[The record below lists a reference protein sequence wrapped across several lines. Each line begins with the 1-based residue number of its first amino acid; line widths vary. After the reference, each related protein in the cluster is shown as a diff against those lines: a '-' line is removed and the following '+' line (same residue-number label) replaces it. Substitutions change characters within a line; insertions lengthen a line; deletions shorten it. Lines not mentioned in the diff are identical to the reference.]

1 MPSGEKIGDPMSRSK
16 SFLSQPIS
24 SYYLLLVSAA
34 SLTGLGL
41 VMVLSASSIHS
52 LETSGSS
59 FSIVLRQLE
68 FLAIALPLGFI
79 ASRLSVAKW
88 KWVARFSLIGSVFL
102 LLLLQIP
109 GLGNT
114 VNGNTN
120 WIIVG
125 PAVFQPSEFVKFFMI
140 LWAGSML
147 AKHEEARAARSN
159 VIAIL
164 VPTFFAIM
172 ALIMLGNDLGN
183 AAIFAAILVCL
194 LFISGIRLRLIGFT
208 AVLGVAL
215 VGALIITVPNRM
227 RRLLAVMHP
236 FSPEFYKLSGWQP
249 AHSIMGLASGGLFGV
264 GLGASRQKWGN
275 LAEAHT
281 DFIFSVI
288 GEELGLVG
296 TLVVLFLFAAMIFA
310 IFKIAIRASDPMIRY
325 TCAGIGCWITV
336 QVILNIG
343 SATSVLPV
351 VGVTLPLLSYGGSSL
366 VAIYIALGF
375 VIGAALRDPAI
386 NPLAKAAK
394 K

>member
-1 MPSGEKIGDPMSRSK
+1 MPSGQEPCDLVSRPK
-16 SFLSQPIS
+16 NFLSQPIS

-34 SLTGLGL
+34 SLTALGL

-52 LETSGSS
+52 LEANGSS
-59 FSIVLRQLE
+59 FAIVLRQLA
-68 FLAIALPLGFI
+68 FLSIALPLGFL
-79 ASRLSVAKW
+79 ASRLSIPQW
-88 KWVARFSLIGSVFL
+88 KWVARFALIGSVLL

-109 GLGNT
+109 SLGNT

-120 WIIVG
+120 WIAIG
-125 PAVFQPSEFVKFFMI
+125 PIVFQPSEFVKFFMI

-147 AKHEEARAARSN
+147 AKHEEAKAVRSN

-172 ALIMLGNDLGN
+172 VLVMAGNDLGN

-208 AVLGVAL
+208 AILGIAL

-227 RRLLAVMHP
+227 RRLLAVLHP

-296 TLVVLFLFAAMIFA
+296 TLAVLFLFAALIFA
-310 IFKIAIRASDPMIRY
+310 IFKIAIRASDPLIRY

-366 VAIYIALGF
+366 VAIYLALGF
-375 VIGAALRDPAI
+375 VVGAALRDPAI
-386 NPLAKAAK
+386 NPSVRALK

>member
-1 MPSGEKIGDPMSRSK
+1 LRRGQENCDVMTRSK
-16 SFLSQPIS
+16 GFLSQPIS
-24 SYYLLLVSAA
+24 SYYLLLVSTAA
-34 SLTGLGL
+34 LTGLGL
-41 VMVLSASSIHS
+41 IMVLSASSIHS

-59 FSIVLRQLE
+59 FSIVLRQFI
-68 FLAIALPLGFI
+68 FLLIALPIGLL
-79 ASRLSVAKW
+79 ASRLSIAKW

-102 LLLLQIP
+102 LVLLQIP

-120 WIIVG
+120 WIAIG
-125 PAVFQPSEFVKFFMI
+125 PVVFQPSEFVKFFMI

-147 AKHEEARAARSN
+147 AKHEESKAVRSN
-159 VIAIL
+159 VIATL

-208 AVLGVAL
+208 TLAGVAL

-296 TLVVLFLFAAMIFA
+296 TLVVLFLFAALILA

-366 VAIYIALGF
+366 IAIYLALGF
-375 VIGAALRDPAI
+375 VVGAALRDPAI
-386 NPLAKAAK
+386 NPLAKASK